1 VGKTASSAESAAGG
15 RPRAHAAL
23 RVVVADDDRDSVITL
38 MMLLRQEG
46 YEAHGVHYGGQV
58 ISAVFDFDPDV
69 LLLDIALPGLS
80 GWEVARTLRER
91 RGRARPAII
100 GISGEYKAGSDK
112 ILAQILGFDDYLLK
126 PYDPAALLRILSGF
140 ARRGAGT

>member
-1 VGKTASSAESAAGG
+1 
-15 RPRAHAAL
+15 
-23 RVVVADDDRDSVITL
+23 
-38 MMLLRQEG
+38 
-46 YEAHGVHYGGQV
+46 
-58 ISAVFDFDPDV
+58 
-69 LLLDIALPGLS
+69 LS

-126 PYDPAALLRILSGF
+126 PYDPTALLRILSGF
-140 ARRGAGT
+140 ARRGAGN